1 MNVRMRLVALILMLT
16 IPNLAVGGVWGSDYN
31 ITNIGKIQVR
41 LMDDATDGCWTNIK
55 EVKVYAEDKLEMIG
69 ADVMPFNNLL
79 PVAGKENTFDRFV
92 GVNAEVS
99 DKEIDSRAVSIL
111 RGTIT
116 HVRDGDTF
124 EVQGTPVRISALDCP
139 ENSTSSGQKA
149 TRFTKQFKG
158 KQAVC
163 ELTGA
168 KTYDR
173 VVGYCSIEGKDFAQ
187 IMVDNKFCKFW
198 PKYDVWNRY

>member
-1 MNVRMRLVALILMLT
+1 MRYILLLIAIGLLVLT
-16 IPNLAVGGVWGSDYN
+16 YL
-31 ITNIGKIQVR
+31 
-41 LMDDATDGCWTNIK
+41 
-55 EVKVYAEDKLEMIG
+55 DKF
-69 ADVMPFNNLL
+69 A
-79 PVAGKENTFDRFV
+79 
-92 GVNAEVS
+92 GVNAGAS
-99 DKEIDSRAVSIL
+99 DKEIDGRAVSVL

-124 EVQGTPVRISALDCP
+124 EVKGTPVRISALDCP

-149 TRFTKQFKG
+149 TQFTRQFKG

-187 IMVDNKFCKFW
+187 LMVDNKFCKFW

>member
-1 MNVRMRLVALILMLT
+1 MRYILLLIAIGLLVLT
-16 IPNLAVGGVWGSDYN
+16 YL
-31 ITNIGKIQVR
+31 
-41 LMDDATDGCWTNIK
+41 
-55 EVKVYAEDKLEMIG
+55 DKF
-69 ADVMPFNNLL
+69 A
-79 PVAGKENTFDRFV
+79 
-92 GVNAEVS
+92 GVNAGAS
-99 DKEIDSRAVSIL
+99 DKEIDGRAVSVL
-111 RGTIT
+111 QGTIT

-124 EVQGTPVRISALDCP
+124 EVQGKPIRISALDCP

-173 VVGYCSIEGKDFAQ
+173 VVGYCAIEGKDFAQ

>member
-1 MNVRMRLVALILMLT
+1 MRNISILI
-16 IPNLAVGGVWGSDYN
+16 V
-31 ITNIGKIQVR
+31 IGLLLSFI
-41 LMDDATDGCWTNIK
+41 
-55 EVKVYAEDKLEMIG
+55 EVFVNRNAQASETMI
-69 ADVMPFNNLL
+69 NSR
-79 PVAGKENTFDRFV
+79 T
-92 GVNAEVS
+92 VS
-99 DKEIDSRAVSIL
+99 VL

-124 EVQGTPVRISALDCP
+124 EVEGTPVRISALDCP
-139 ENSTSSGQKA
+139 ENSTNSGQKA
-149 TRFTKQFKG
+149 AQFTKQFKG

-173 VVGYCSIEGKDFAQ
+173 VVGYCSIEGKDFAR
-187 IMVDNKFCKFW
+187 IMVDNKFCQFW

>member
-1 MNVRMRLVALILMLT
+1 MRYILLLIAISLLVLT
-16 IPNLAVGGVWGSDYN
+16 YL
-31 ITNIGKIQVR
+31 
-41 LMDDATDGCWTNIK
+41 
-55 EVKVYAEDKLEMIG
+55 DKF
-69 ADVMPFNNLL
+69 A
-79 PVAGKENTFDRFV
+79 
-92 GVNAEVS
+92 GVNAGAS
-99 DKEIDSRAVSIL
+99 DKEIDGRAVSVL

-124 EVQGTPVRISALDCP
+124 EVKGTPVRISALDCP

-149 TRFTKQFKG
+149 TQFTRQFKG

-187 IMVDNKFCKFW
+187 LMVDNKFCKFW

>member
-1 MNVRMRLVALILMLT
+1 MRYILVVIALGLFFSSFIDELW
-16 IPNLAVGGVWGSDYN
+16 N
-31 ITNIGKIQVR
+31 R
-41 LMDDATDGCWTNIK
+41 
-55 EVKVYAEDKLEMIG
+55 
-69 ADVMPFNNLL
+69 
-79 PVAGKENTFDRFV
+79 
-92 GVNAEVS
+92 NAKASETT
-99 DKEIDSRAVSIL
+99 IDSRAVSIL

-149 TRFTKQFKG
+149 TRFTQQFKG

>member
-1 MNVRMRLVALILMLT
+1 MRYILLLVAIGLLVLT
-16 IPNLAVGGVWGSDYN
+16 YL
-31 ITNIGKIQVR
+31 
-41 LMDDATDGCWTNIK
+41 
-55 EVKVYAEDKLEMIG
+55 DK
-69 ADVMPFNNLL
+69 F
-79 PVAGKENTFDRFV
+79 AGI
-92 GVNAEVS
+92 NAEASV
-99 DKEIDSRAVSIL
+99 KEIDDRAVSVL

-124 EVQGTPVRISALDCP
+124 EVEGTPVRISALNCP

-149 TRFTKQFKG
+149 TRFTRQFKG

-187 IMVDNKFCKFW
+187 KMVENKFCKFW
-198 PKYDVWNRY
+198 PKYDVWKRYLNGGKLK

>member
-1 MNVRMRLVALILMLT
+1 MRYILVVIA
-16 IPNLAVGGVWGSDYN
+16 
-31 ITNIGKIQVR
+31 IGLFFSSFIDELWNR
-41 LMDDATDGCWTNIK
+41 
-55 EVKVYAEDKLEMIG
+55 
-69 ADVMPFNNLL
+69 
-79 PVAGKENTFDRFV
+79 
-92 GVNAEVS
+92 NAKASETR
-99 DKEIDSRAVSIL
+99 IDSRAVSIL

-149 TRFTKQFKG
+149 TRFSKQFKG

-173 VVGYCSIEGKDFAQ
+173 FVGYCSIEGKDFAQ

>member
-1 MNVRMRLVALILMLT
+1 MRYILVLIAIGLFFPLYYDELWNSNAKASET
-16 IPNLAVGGVWGSDYN
+16 
-31 ITNIGKIQVR
+31 TN
-41 LMDDATDGCWTNIK
+41 
-55 EVKVYAEDKLEMIG
+55 
-69 ADVMPFNNLL
+69 
-79 PVAGKENTFDRFV
+79 
-92 GVNAEVS
+92 
-99 DKEIDSRAVSIL
+99 DSRAVSIL

-124 EVQGTPVRISALDCP
+124 EVKGTPVRISALDCP
-139 ENSTSSGQKA
+139 ENSTSLGQKS
-149 TRFTKQFKG
+149 TRFAKQFKG

-173 VVGYCSIEGKDFAQ
+173 VVGYCSIEGKDFSR

-198 PKYDVWNRY
+198 HKYDVWNRY

>member
-1 MNVRMRLVALILMLT
+1 MRYILLLIAIGLLVLT
-16 IPNLAVGGVWGSDYN
+16 YL
-31 ITNIGKIQVR
+31 
-41 LMDDATDGCWTNIK
+41 
-55 EVKVYAEDKLEMIG
+55 DKF
-69 ADVMPFNNLL
+69 A
-79 PVAGKENTFDRFV
+79 
-92 GVNAEVS
+92 GVNEGAS
-99 DKEIDSRAVSIL
+99 DKEIDGRAVSVL

-124 EVQGTPVRISALDCP
+124 EVKGTPVRISALNCP

-149 TRFTKQFKG
+149 TQFTRQFKG

>member
-1 MNVRMRLVALILMLT
+1 MRYILVVIA
-16 IPNLAVGGVWGSDYN
+16 
-31 ITNIGKIQVR
+31 IGLFFSSFIDELWNR
-41 LMDDATDGCWTNIK
+41 
-55 EVKVYAEDKLEMIG
+55 
-69 ADVMPFNNLL
+69 
-79 PVAGKENTFDRFV
+79 
-92 GVNAEVS
+92 NAKASETM
-99 DKEIDSRAVSIL
+99 IDSRAVSIL

>member
-1 MNVRMRLVALILMLT
+1 MRNISILI
-16 IPNLAVGGVWGSDYN
+16 V
-31 ITNIGKIQVR
+31 IGLLLSFI
-41 LMDDATDGCWTNIK
+41 
-55 EVKVYAEDKLEMIG
+55 EVFVNRNAQASETMING
-69 ADVMPFNNLL
+69 R
-79 PVAGKENTFDRFV
+79 T
-92 GVNAEVS
+92 VS
-99 DKEIDSRAVSIL
+99 VL

-124 EVQGTPVRISALDCP
+124 EVEGTPVRISALDCP
-139 ENSTSSGQKA
+139 ENSTNSGQKA
-149 TRFTKQFKG
+149 TQFTKQFKG

-173 VVGYCSIEGKDFAQ
+173 VVGYCSIEGKDFAR
-187 IMVDNKFCKFW
+187 IMVDNKFCQFW

>member
-1 MNVRMRLVALILMLT
+1 MRYTLLLIAIGLLVLT
-16 IPNLAVGGVWGSDYN
+16 YL
-31 ITNIGKIQVR
+31 
-41 LMDDATDGCWTNIK
+41 
-55 EVKVYAEDKLEMIG
+55 DKF
-69 ADVMPFNNLL
+69 A
-79 PVAGKENTFDRFV
+79 
-92 GVNAEVS
+92 GVNAGAS
-99 DKEIDSRAVSIL
+99 DKEIDGRAVSVL

-116 HVRDGDTF
+116 HIRDGDTF
-124 EVQGTPVRISALDCP
+124 EVKGTPVRISALDCS

-149 TRFTKQFKG
+149 TQFTRQFKG

-187 IMVDNKFCKFW
+187 LMVDNKFCKFW

>member
-1 MNVRMRLVALILMLT
+1 MRYILVVIA
-16 IPNLAVGGVWGSDYN
+16 
-31 ITNIGKIQVR
+31 IGLFFSSFIDELWNR
-41 LMDDATDGCWTNIK
+41 
-55 EVKVYAEDKLEMIG
+55 
-69 ADVMPFNNLL
+69 
-79 PVAGKENTFDRFV
+79 
-92 GVNAEVS
+92 NAKASEIR
-99 DKEIDSRAVSIL
+99 IDSRTVSIL

-173 VVGYCSIEGKDFAQ
+173 VFGYCSIEGKDFAQ

>member
-1 MNVRMRLVALILMLT
+1 MRYILVVIAIGLLFSSFIDELWNRNAKASET
-16 IPNLAVGGVWGSDYN
+16 
-31 ITNIGKIQVR
+31 TN
-41 LMDDATDGCWTNIK
+41 
-55 EVKVYAEDKLEMIG
+55 
-69 ADVMPFNNLL
+69 
-79 PVAGKENTFDRFV
+79 
-92 GVNAEVS
+92 
-99 DKEIDSRAVSIL
+99 DSRAVSIL
-111 RGTIT
+111 WGTIT

-124 EVQGTPVRISALDCP
+124 EVKGIPVRISALDCP

>member
-1 MNVRMRLVALILMLT
+1 MRYILVVIA
-16 IPNLAVGGVWGSDYN
+16 
-31 ITNIGKIQVR
+31 IG
-41 LMDDATDGCWTNIK
+41 L
-55 EVKVYAEDKLEMIG
+55 
-69 ADVMPFNNLL
+69 F
-79 PVAGKENTFDRFV
+79 FSSFV
-92 GVNAEVS
+92 DELWNRNAKASETT
-99 DKEIDSRAVSIL
+99 IDSRAVSIL

-139 ENSTSSGQKA
+139 ENSTSSGQRA
-149 TRFTKQFKG
+149 TRFTRQFKG

-187 IMVDNKFCKFW
+187 IMVENKFCKFW
-198 PKYDVWNRY
+198 PKYDVWKRY

>member
-1 MNVRMRLVALILMLT
+1 MRYFLVLIATELFFPLYYNEFYNS
-16 IPNLAVGGVWGSDYN
+16 IAQASD
-31 ITNIGKIQVR
+31 
-41 LMDDATDGCWTNIK
+41 AETD
-55 EVKVYAEDKLEMIG
+55 Y
-69 ADVMPFNNLL
+69 
-79 PVAGKENTFDRFV
+79 
-92 GVNAEVS
+92 
-99 DKEIDSRAVSIL
+99 RAVSVL
-111 RGTIT
+111 RGKIT
-116 HVRDGDTF
+116 LVRDGDTF
-124 EVQGTPVRISALDCP
+124 EVNGMPVRISALDCP

-149 TRFTKQFKG
+149 TRFTRKFKG

-168 KTYDR
+168 KSYDR